1 MSLRELQML
10 DSEIRIE
17 ELARLASFALKAI

>member
-10 DSEIRIE
+10 DSENPDGGVGSAC
-17 ELARLASFALKAI
+17 ELALKAI